1 MKTPKETI
9 LKVLSDS
16 LGTARDAIV
25 RAEMQLKRM
34 PFDHDTRDALE
45 RYKVWEAE
53 TVAAIAWLNGVV
65 ADLRQ
70 YELLKKYWD
79 FDNSH

>member
-9 LKVLSDS
+9 LKVLNDS
-16 LGTARDAIV
+16 LGNAQDAIA

-45 RYKVWEAE
+45 RYKVWETE
-53 TVAAIAWLNGVV
+53 TLAAIKWVNEVV
-65 ADLRQ
+65 GEIRE
-70 YELLKKYWD
+70 YELLKKYWN
-79 FDNSH
+79 FDTSH